1 MNCYL
6 CTISFRHELAG
17 FGDLIRFAKD
27 TGYQGIELWGVHA
40 RSMAQASREHAA
52 ALVEELYA
60 GGLSINMISDYLRV
74 AEGGLTEEAVRCAEE
89 ADEKEL
95 DRKLAEW
102 LQLGLLFRTRHIR
115 VFAGG
120 KASATASEEYKER
133 TCLMLQRAAE
143 GLMKEDMVLVVETHP
158 DTLADTLESTEWLL
172 QKVDMPNV
180 RINLDI
186 LHLWESGTPPL
197 EAYDALQDDVYHL
210 HLKNITAASYLPVF
224 EPNNVYS
231 PFGSRQG
238 IVALG
243 EGAISYKP
251 LLRYL
256 SEQRAGYGLSMEWF
270 GERPFHYLK
279 EEREWLREL
288 ERVPAHD
295 GVGASE

>member
-27 TGYQGIELWGVHA
+27 AGYQGIELWGVHA
-40 RSMAQASREHAA
+40 RSMAQASPERAA

-60 GGLSINMISDYLRV
+60 SGLSINMISDYLRV
-74 AEGGLTEEAVRCAEE
+74 AEGGDSEESVRCAEE
-89 ADEKEL
+89 ADGKEL
-95 DRKLAEW
+95 DRKLGEW
-102 LQLGLLFRTRHIR
+102 LHLGLLYRTRHVR
-115 VFAGG
+115 LFAGG
-120 KASATASEEYKER
+120 KASAAAPEEYKER
-133 TCLMLQRAAE
+133 TCRMLQRAAE
-143 GLMKEDMVLVVETHP
+143 ELMKEDMVLVIETHP
-158 DTLADTLESTEWLL
+158 NTLADTLESTEWLL
-172 QKVDMPNV
+172 QKLDMPNV

-186 LHLWESGTPPL
+186 LHLWESGTPPM
-197 EAYDALQDDVYHL
+197 EAYDALQEDVYHL
-210 HLKNITAASYLPVF
+210 HLKNISAASHLQVF

-243 EGAISYKP
+243 EGAIPYKP
-251 LLRYL
+251 LLQHL
-256 SEQRAGYGLSMEWF
+256 SKISAHQGLSMEWF

-279 EEREWLREL
+279 EEREWLRQL

-295 GVGASE
+295 